1 MVERRWRR
9 ILGPGVIAMA
19 GLGLAWTL
27 APTPVGA
34 GPWSPGACLADGPAH
49 GALAAAGPATLDD
62 VASRPWYRLD
72 PVLDGTGTLSGQ
84 RLTVGIN
91 GARLD
96 RTLILPSEAFAA
108 GPFGGSILV
117 GSDDGRASRLMAIDV
132 ARRCTTTVAV
142 SDQVIRSATV
152 DADGTAIYEHRVDRA
167 TRADLGVWRRP
178 LDGGPDAPWLTP
190 IGPDPRFGPTWS
202 TLLGWTVDED
212 GLVVASCAETAC
224 RVRVAD
230 PAAAGVRTL
239 ADPSVGLVVGV
250 AADRVIAH
258 AACRGLPCPL
268 VSVAL
273 ESGDTTVLAAAGGTA
288 AVLRST
294 SGPRV
299 VAETLTSVGPRLLD
313 IAPDGS
319 DPRDLG
325 PLGPGLRLGGDPGF
339 GIGAVGLPDGW
350 VLVVPDGGLLGT
362 DDRATTSVRSVLDGR
377 TVPMDE
383 VIR

>member
-19 GLGLAWTL
+19 GLCLAGSL
-27 APTPVGA
+27 APAPVGA
-34 GPWSPGACLADGPAH
+34 GPWSPVACLANGPAH

-62 VASRPWYRLD
+62 VASLPWFRLD

-96 RTLILPSEAFAA
+96 RTLVLPPKSFAA
-108 GPFGGSILV
+108 GPFGGSVLV
-117 GSDDGRASRLMAIDV
+117 GLDDGRVSRLMAIDV
-132 ARRCTTTVAV
+132 ARRCSSTIAE
-142 SDQVIRSATV
+142 SDDVIRSATV
-152 DADGTAIYEHRVDRA
+152 DPDGTAIVEHRVDRA

-178 LDGGPDAPWLTP
+178 LDGGSVRRWLAP
-190 IGPDPRFGPTWS
+190 IGPDPRFGRTWS
-202 TLLGWTVDED
+202 THLGWAVDGD

-230 PAAAGVRTL
+230 PATAGVRTL
-239 ADPSVGLVVGV
+239 ADPSIGLVVGV

-268 VSVAL
+268 LSVAL
-273 ESGDTTVLAAAGGTA
+273 ETGATTVLASDAGTA
-288 AVLRST
+288 AVVRSRL
-294 SGPRV
+294 GPRV
-299 VAETLTSVGPRLLD
+299 VAERLVAGGPRLHEM
-313 IAPDGS
+313 APDGS
-319 DPRDLG
+319 DARDLG
-325 PLGPGLRLGGDPGF
+325 PLGAGLRLSGDPGF
-339 GIGAVGLPDGW
+339 DRGGLGLPDGF
-350 VLVVPDGGLLGT
+350 VLVAPDAGIDGT